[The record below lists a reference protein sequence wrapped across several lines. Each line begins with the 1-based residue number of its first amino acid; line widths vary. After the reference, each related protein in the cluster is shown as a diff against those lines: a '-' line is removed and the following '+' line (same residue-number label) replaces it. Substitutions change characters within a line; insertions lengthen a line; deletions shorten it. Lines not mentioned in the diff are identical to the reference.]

1 MSTFRYFI
9 SFYKPY
15 KKVFFIDLL
24 CAIVISLI
32 DISFPLI
39 LSWCVGSMFS
49 QSASDILMFLPK
61 LFVGL
66 LLMYV
71 IRSLCRYYVTAQG
84 HIMGASME
92 RDMRQQ
98 LFDQYLDLSF
108 SYYDQNNTG
117 QMMSKIV
124 SDLFDI
130 AELAHH
136 GPENI
141 FISSIKLIGSFSIM
155 MYLNV
160 KLASALLV
168 VTLAMLI
175 FSKTQNQKMRD
186 TFMDNRKK
194 IGDINSA
201 LQDSLGAIRVVQSFT
216 NEEEEHEKFLA
227 SNNRF
232 LKSKE
237 ANYHA
242 MGSYYSGN
250 HFFQGILY
258 IVILVLG
265 GYLIATGQL
274 QAIQLSTFALYVNVF
289 VSPLEI
295 LIEFTEMFQ
304 KGFSGFKRFE
314 EVMKEVPDIQNPV
327 NPIECK
333 DVQGK
338 IEFDHVSFH
347 YGNENEKILEDMNLI
362 VEKGQNVAL
371 VGPSGGG
378 KTTLCSLIPR
388 FYDVTKGSVR
398 IDDIDV
404 RDYDLKSLRS
414 NIGLVSQDIYM
425 FDGTILDNIRYGK
438 MDATMQEIEEA
449 ARQANIADFIES
461 LPEGYNTYVGERG
474 TRLSGGQKQR
484 ISIARAFLK
493 NPKILILDEATSAL
507 DNQSERI
514 VQNSLQKLAKNR
526 TCITIAH
533 RLSTIRNADEILVLD
548 ESGLKE
554 RGSHDE
560 LMKKGGLYASY
571 YNMQFE
577 GMHIEMN

>member
-15 KKVFFIDLL
+15 KKVFFIDLF
-24 CAIVISLI
+24 CAIVISLV

>member
-24 CAIVISLI
+24 CAIVISLV

-314 EVMKEVPDIQNPV
+314 
-327 NPIECK
+327 
-333 DVQGK
+333 
-338 IEFDHVSFH
+338 
-347 YGNENEKILEDMNLI
+347 
-362 VEKGQNVAL
+362 
-371 VGPSGGG
+371 
-378 KTTLCSLIPR
+378 
-388 FYDVTKGSVR
+388 
-398 IDDIDV
+398 
-404 RDYDLKSLRS
+404 
-414 NIGLVSQDIYM
+414 
-425 FDGTILDNIRYGK
+425 
-438 MDATMQEIEEA
+438 
-449 ARQANIADFIES
+449 
-461 LPEGYNTYVGERG
+461 
-474 TRLSGGQKQR
+474 
-484 ISIARAFLK
+484 
-493 NPKILILDEATSAL
+493 
-507 DNQSERI
+507 
-514 VQNSLQKLAKNR
+514 
-526 TCITIAH
+526 
-533 RLSTIRNADEILVLD
+533 
-548 ESGLKE
+548 
-554 RGSHDE
+554 
-560 LMKKGGLYASY
+560 
-571 YNMQFE
+571 
-577 GMHIEMN
+577 